1 MWLGSR
7 CVLKTGW
14 AGFAAGQAVGSERS
28 EGARWG
34 CWRSWGAVSQDWD
47 QPWLDWERG
56 VDCGESEETPR
67 RVACARLH
75 HSCSLVQDQGFSAR
89 GKDGGGRCAMFL
101 LDGIGLSTLVP
112 DLGLSSSSYL

>member
-47 QPWLDWERG
+47 QPGLDWERG
-56 VDCGESEETPR
+56 VDCGESEESFLFKTEGAAWRLMDWRVRRAHSAVRAVATPR
-67 RVACARLH
+67 
-75 HSCSLVQDQGFSAR
+75 SVQ
-89 GKDGGGRCAMFL
+89 
-101 LDGIGLSTLVP
+101 
-112 DLGLSSSSYL
+112 